1 MTSSVRRLR
10 SVADEG
16 KGRTKSREASR
27 SKPLTDNEELKDD
40 AFKSCNGSSHGGD
53 NVVVAVPDTSVITV
67 NRTWWAP
74 PKSAALLQPRTDDPL
89 AKAEKMALN
98 LRASKKQE
106 ILASK
111 RTRGISKHSG
121 SSSLH
126 EGTSH

>member
-10 SVADEG
+10 SVAHEV
-16 KGRTKSREASR
+16 KGRTKSRDASR
-27 SKPLTDNEELKDD
+27 TKPLTGDEELKDD
-40 AFKSCNGSSHGGD
+40 AFKSCNGSSLGGD
-53 NVVVAVPDTSVITV
+53 NMVEAVPDTTVITV
-67 NRTWWAP
+67 NRSWWAQ

-89 AKAEKMALN
+89 AKAEKLALN
-98 LRASKKQE
+98 LRASKRQE

-111 RTRGISKHSG
+111 RTRGVSKHSG